1 MTQNTYGFLFST
13 FSPFLLVF
21 ILHYNGKK
29 RFFSGLALLFLWAAA
44 AINGSRG
51 SWVAIGVGL
60 IVLLLILLI
69 TQSQKFFGVII
80 GLSLLMGVAVVLFAG
95 VPQLSD
101 AVVNRFDTFSQ
112 LDQDKSYMVRIVM
125 NQKSIRLFLDSPI
138 IGIGPS
144 RYRLTSIELD
154 IPSLFR
160 NISQSRF
167 DAKNAHNSYLAYLAE
182 TGLIGGL
189 PLSMLLIILL
199 INGFVQVKWFVR
211 QKQYWALAIY
221 LSFIQMSV
229 HMWVITSLYNSGTWF
244 IYGLTGAMIMLVQSK
259 NSNGEM
265 KK

>member
-1 MTQNTYGFLFST
+1 
-13 FSPFLLVF
+13 
-21 ILHYNGKK
+21 
-29 RFFSGLALLFLWAAA
+29 
-44 AINGSRG
+44 
-51 SWVAIGVGL
+51 
-60 IVLLLILLI
+60 LI